1 MKIIFSSPNLIE
13 VTQLKDR
20 LEEAGIASFIRN
32 EISSGLS
39 PDIPMN
45 ESMPELW
52 IESDGKLEE
61 ARQVKRDWL
70 APVKVTGS
78 PWRCPA
84 CGEKLEP
91 QFTSCWKCGATKPL
105 E

>member
-1 MKIIFSSPNLIE
+1 MKIIFSSPQLIE

-39 PDIPMN
+39 GDIPLN

-52 IESDGKLEE
+52 IENDGKLEE
-61 ARQVKRDWL
+61 V
-70 APVKVTGS
+70 
-78 PWRCPA
+78 CPA

-91 QFTSCWKCGATKPL
+91 QFTSCWKCGATKKN
-105 E
+105 